1 MVEYLNISFLQIY
14 YWVHQWKKF
23 ENRLIFG
30 EVIWPN
36 MASGKNFTLGILIK
50 LSWEKNDNIELD

>member
-1 MVEYLNISFLQIY
+1 MVEYLNISMLQIY

-23 ENRLIFG
+23 ENRLFG

-36 MASGKNFTLGILIK
+36 MASGKYFTLGILIK